1 MFQNIRFGKS
11 ISKVFKN
18 KKTKV
23 IVKNSFSHE
32 KLYEEL
38 FSIDEIDCVFDE
50 HGFYVIKDKINKNK
64 SKNNR
69 IKTLYHLG

>member
-1 MFQNIRFGKS
+1 MKCSNIRFGKVLV
-11 ISKVFKN
+11 KFFKN

-38 FSIDEIDCVFDE
+38 FSIDEMIVYLMNMVFM
-50 HGFYVIKDKINKNK
+50 
-64 SKNNR
+64 
-69 IKTLYHLG
+69 